1 MESNIKDL
9 YLKAQTVAKNAHG
22 NQRYGSQNYF
32 EYHVMGVV
40 RSLVQ
45 VDAPYKYLIVA
56 CLHDTLED
64 TWLGYTHIKQDFGCE
79 IADAVIA
86 LTKLNDESRNE
97 YLARCRSNDIA
108 RVVKLHDATFNAT
121 QCHFTDQEKF
131 NYYIDTISKLRLSES
146 EEAN

>member
-1 MESNIKDL
+1 MESNMKDL
-9 YLKAQTVAKNAHG
+9 YLKAQAVAKNAHG
-22 NQRYGSQNYF
+22 DQKYGSEDYF
-32 EYHVMGVV
+32 KYHVMGVV
-40 RSLVQ
+40 RSLMQ
-45 VDAPYKYLIVA
+45 VEAPYEYLIVA

-64 TWLGYTHIKQDFGCE
+64 TLLTYKDINQDFGSE

-86 LTKLNDESRNE
+86 LTKFNDESRTD

-131 NYYIDTISKLRLSES
+131 NYYIDTISQLRLDES
-146 EEAN
+146 EAE